1 SMRSTSTSTSRP
13 SAPATARSVACRTEP
28 AMRMWFSLTR
38 IAASRPARWG
48 VAPPISTVYFAR
60 KRSSG
65 VVLRVS
71 RMRARVPSTAS
82 TKRRVRV
89 ATPHVRWRKL
99 RATRSAVRRARARPV
114 TEPRTVP
121 GKKRSPS
128 RASGSQR
135 TAGSSAWNAAR
146 ATSMPATISSCF
158 ATRSPQARALSGT
171 VTSVVRSP
179 RPRSSSSAART
190 RARTRSGSSISSAPR
205 SGLGPARGQLA
216 FEDLERAV
224 REALPALDRMVLDAG
239 RRDRVVPYALEQ
251 AEGAGARGHAQAGQG
266 AAAGGSGLALGTVD
280 RREEAGR
287 RIERRAASLH
297 RAQAA
302 KIGGTRP
309 GGAMDAARALR
320 RREPPRPRLFGDVG
334 KERREQAEE
343 HLQAELKG
351 RHRGA
356 AALGVGFAAR
366 ARLHQ
371 LDVGVGEAVPEEALG
386 E

>member
-1 SMRSTSTSTSRP
+1 
-13 SAPATARSVACRTEP
+13 
-28 AMRMWFSLTR
+28 MWFSLTR
-38 IAASRPARWG
+38 IAASRPRRCG
-48 VAPPISTVYFAR
+48 TPPPTSTAYFSR

-89 ATPHVRWRKL
+89 ATPHVCWRKL

-135 TAGSSAWNAAR
+135 AAGSSAWNAAR

-190 RARTRSGSSISSAPR
+190 RERTRSGSSISSVPR
-205 SGLGPARGQLA
+205 SGFGPALGQLA

-224 REALPALDRMVLDAG
+224 REALPALGGMVLYAG
-239 RRDRVVPYALEQ
+239 RGHRVGAHAFEP
-251 AEGAGARGHAQAGQG
+251 AEGGRARGHAQARQV
-266 AAAGGSGLALGTVD
+266 AADGGSGLALGSVD
-280 RREEAGR
+280 RREEADRG
-287 RIERRAASLH
+287 IERRAASLH

-302 KIGGTRP
+302 KIGDTRP
-309 GGAMDAARALR
+309 GRPVDAARALR
-320 RREPPRPRLFGDVG
+320 LREPPRPRLFGDVG
-334 KERREQAEE
+334 KERREQSEE
-343 HLQAELKG
+343 YLQAELQG

-356 AALGVGFAAR
+356 AALGV
-366 ARLHQ
+366 
-371 LDVGVGEAVPEEALG
+371 
-386 E
+386 